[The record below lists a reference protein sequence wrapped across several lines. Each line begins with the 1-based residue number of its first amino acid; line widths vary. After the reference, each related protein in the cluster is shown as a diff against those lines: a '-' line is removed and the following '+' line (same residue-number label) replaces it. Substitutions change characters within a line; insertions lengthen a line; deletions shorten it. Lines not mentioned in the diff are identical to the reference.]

1 MSTDAADQANAL
13 DGVLLVQAPGA
24 NEEGQVWRGTP
35 LFLFVEPC
43 PCSDGCASFSVRPPC
58 PLRCPF
64 ASPLSLPAASCAL
77 SAPCAS
83 LCASLCPTAPCA
95 APLPRPAP
103 HPAPP
108 PSAQGGGDDD
118 DDNDDEDDDEDND
131 DDKEEM
137 DDDEDEDDDD
147 DDDDEDDEEEEEEMD
162 DEEEDDEDDD
172 DDDDDEDD
180 EEEEMDDE
188 EEEDEEND
196 EESEAFPTTLCCAGC
211 QMELP
216 SDYRS
221 QMCGPCQR
229 GSSLGMLGW
238 CREAAAHFSSEAD
251 GVTKRD
257 TGHTAQCCSVCDGG
271 DGEGLLLDCDACGR
285 AFHTNGYCHP
295 SIHSPPG
302 NVWLCVSCD

>member
-1 MSTDAADQANAL
+1 M
-13 DGVLLVQAPGA
+13 DG
-24 NEEGQVWRGTP
+24 E
-35 LFLFVEPC
+35 
-43 PCSDGCASFSVRPPC
+43 
-58 PLRCPF
+58 
-64 ASPLSLPAASCAL
+64 
-77 SAPCAS
+77 
-83 LCASLCPTAPCA
+83 
-95 APLPRPAP
+95 
-103 HPAPP
+103 
-108 PSAQGGGDDD
+108 
-118 DDNDDEDDDEDND
+118 DEDDDEYND
-131 DDKEEM
+131 DN
-137 DDDEDEDDDD
+137 
-147 DDDDEDDEEEEEEMD
+147 
-162 DEEEDDEDDD
+162 
-172 DDDDDEDD
+172 DDDEDD

-196 EESEAFPTTLCCAGC
+196 DDVHEEEEEDEENDEESEAFPTSTLCCAGC

-216 SDYRS
+216 SDYPS

-229 GSSLGMLGW
+229 GSSLGMLGR

-271 DGEGLLLDCDACGR
+271 DDEGLLLNCDACSH